1 VLGVAVAL
9 AAAGGTLAFAGREP
23 AVPMPDRALRPG
35 WRMPPL
41 PQLEP
46 NRISGTTRVWMLVL
60 RGYLL
65 VAVGMVV
72 FRIVQLA
79 LG

>member
-1 VLGVAVAL
+1 MAGATLLFGKNAVVAEPVL
-9 AAAGGTLAFAGREP
+9 
-23 AVPMPDRALRPG
+23 DRALRPG

-41 PQLEP
+41 TQLAP
-46 NRISGTTRVWMLVL
+46 NRITGATRLWMIVL

-65 VAVGMVV
+65 VAVGMVL

-79 LG
+79 LS